1 MPFTTYANQKSVCI
15 HKPAVRSNFLQIA
28 NSDWMEAN
36 KTLTPYGLQLYLYL
50 ASNADGF
57 NLELSPQH
65 AENAAG
71 IRRTTFYEYL
81 RKLEI
86 SGYLVWRRSNHYDF
100 YTTPRPVEER
110 THPDHHKDYITFES
124 NPSCEST
131 DSCEFAAETVSPQDD
146 KACPPSNHPCSTGD
160 IVIDNRY
167 IPENK
172 TYNNI
177 EKPDAQAHPVPIV
190 ERVITIPVPQSRPR
204 PHRRY

>member
-86 SGYLVWRRSNHYDF
+86 NGYLVWRRSNHYDF
-100 YTTPRPVEER
+100 YTTPRPADER
-110 THPDHHKDYITFES
+110 THPDHHQEYIAFES
-124 NPSCEST
+124 NPLCEST
-131 DSCEFAAETVSPQDD
+131 DSCESAAETVNPQND
-146 KACPPSNHPCSTGD
+146 KACPPSNQSCSTGN

-167 IPENK
+167 APENK
-172 TYNNI
+172 TYNYI

>member
-36 KTLTPYGLQLYLYL
+36 KALTPYGLQLYLYL
-50 ASNADGF
+50 ASNADSF

-86 SGYLVWRRSNHYDF
+86 SGYLVWRRSNRYDF
-100 YTTPRPVEER
+100 YTTPRPAEER
-110 THPDHHKDYITFES
+110 THPDHHQEYIEFES
-124 NPSCEST
+124 NPPCEST

-146 KACPPSNHPCSTGD
+146 KACPPSNRPCSTGD

-167 IPENK
+167 VPENK